1 MSGITGIELGPN
13 RCVIV
18 RTGRG
23 GSRPTVSAA
32 RTVTPE
38 EWSTDLDALATLLR
52 DVRRAHEFP
61 ARARVV
67 AWGIGDWPPADF
79 SQVPAFAPLIAAGF
93 EIHRALS
100 PAQALARIVRARKS
114 DVQASAVAALSL
126 NTEGATI
133 AIVSGG
139 QVVSSRSFE
148 WVLGKPFSGSR
159 PEELERYL
167 VIAQLAPQLQ
177 HVIELARPVHGIRVS
192 SVIACGNLPSL
203 RSLSMLLIDE
213 LDIEVETL
221 DAPELLEPQCSN
233 LADSVAALQLASA
246 AASAVDE
253 VVAAQAVDHREKAPH
268 HPAPAPRPA
277 MRAELH
283 DAAIPARHTPLL
295 HHALGFAALAL
306 CAGWTFLQISGAT
319 PAVPIFA
326 SAPTDLAVT
335 GRRSPAVP
343 DFRPEATMGR
353 METERPPRVTSPSR
367 EATPRPE
374 TSAPAPEQPAPA
386 HEPPAPEQ
394 PAPAPEPP
402 APEPGAPELPART
415 APRAAAP
422 AAPRI
427 DPPSLP
433 PLPTVDGIMISGDR
447 RLAIVG
453 GEVVVPGD
461 PVGPRIVARIDR
473 NGVVLREPSGRE
485 VYVAIRTRKPP
496 GGGL

>member
-1 MSGITGIELGPN
+1 MSGITGIELGAN
-13 RCVIV
+13 RCVIL
-18 RTGRG
+18 RAGRG
-23 GSRPTVSAA
+23 GGRSTVSAA
-32 RTVTPE
+32 RIVTPE
-38 EWSTDLDALATLLR
+38 EWSSDLDVQATLLSN
-52 DVRRAHEFP
+52 VRRAHQFP

-67 AWGIGDWPPADF
+67 AWGIGDSPPADL
-79 SQVPAFAPLIAAGF
+79 SQVLAFAPLIAAGF

-100 PAQALARIVRARKS
+100 PAQALARIVRARKA
-114 DVQASAVAALSL
+114 DAQASAVAALSL

-133 AIVSGG
+133 AIVSAG

-148 WVLGKPFSGSR
+148 WVLGKPFNGSR
-159 PEELERYL
+159 SEELERYL

-177 HVIELARPVHGIRVS
+177 HLIELARPVHGIRVS
-192 SVIACGNLPSL
+192 SVIVCGNLPSL

-221 DAPELLEPQCSN
+221 DAPDLLEPQCGG

-253 VVAAQAVDHREKAPH
+253 VAAKQVVEHREKAP

-277 MRAELH
+277 MPPELH
-283 DAAIPARHTPLL
+283 DIAVAAGRPRRL
-295 HHALGFAALAL
+295 HHVLSFAALAL
-306 CAGWTFLQISGAT
+306 CAGWTFLQVSGAT
-319 PAVPIFA
+319 PAVPILA

-335 GRRSPAVP
+335 GPRRSPAVP

-353 METERPPRVTSPSR
+353 VETERPPRVTSPS
-367 EATPRPE
+367 PE
-374 TSAPAPEQPAPA
+374 
-386 HEPPAPEQ
+386 
-394 PAPAPEPP
+394 PAPEPP
-402 APEPGAPELPART
+402 APAPPAPEPSAPEPAAPESTGPPAPRT
-415 APRAAAP
+415 AER

-427 DPPSLP
+427 VPPSLP

-453 GEVVVPGD
+453 GQVVAPGD
-461 PVGPRIVARIDR
+461 PVGPRAVARIDR

>member
-18 RTGRG
+18 RAGRG

-52 DVRRAHEFP
+52 DVRRAHQFP

-67 AWGIGDWPPADF
+67 AWGIGDSPPADF

-100 PAQALARIVRARKS
+100 PAQALARIVRARKA
-114 DVQASAVAALSL
+114 DAQASAVAALSL
-126 NTEGATI
+126 NTEGTTI

-139 QVVSSRSFE
+139 QLVSSRSFE
-148 WVLGKPFSGSR
+148 WVLGKPFNGSR
-159 PEELERYL
+159 SEELERYL
-167 VIAQLAPQLQ
+167 VIAQVAPQLQ
-177 HVIELARPVHGIRVS
+177 HLIELARPVHRIRVS
-192 SVIACGNLPSL
+192 SVVACGNLPSL

-221 DAPELLEPQCSN
+221 DSPELLEPQCSE

-253 VVAAQAVDHREKAPH
+253 VAAAQVVDHREKALH
-268 HPAPAPRPA
+268 HPAPAARPA
-277 MRAELH
+277 MPAELH
-283 DAAIPARHTPLL
+283 DAAIAAGRTPRL
-295 HHALGFAALAL
+295 HHALSFAALAL
-306 CAGWTFLQISGAT
+306 CAGWTFLQVSGAT

-353 METERPPRVTSPSR
+353 VETERPPRVTSSPSP
-367 EATPRPE
+367 EAASRPE
-374 TSAPAPEQPAPA
+374 PPA
-386 HEPPAPEQ
+386 PAPEQ
-394 PAPAPEPP
+394 PAPAPERP
-402 APEPGAPELPART
+402 APEPRAPEPPARP
-415 APRAAAP
+415 APSAAAP

-433 PLPTVDGIMISGDR
+433 PLPTVEGIMISGDR

-453 GEVVVPGD
+453 GEVVTTGD
-461 PVGPRIVARIDR
+461 PVGPRAVARIDR